1 MVDKTKQVSSKA
13 DLVVDALG
21 KRCPMP
27 ILDLRD
33 SLEKIKIGQVVEL
46 LSDDAGSKADVPAF
60 CKRTAHELQKTWEDK
75 GAIHYLV
82 KKAK

>member
-1 MVDKTKQVSSKA
+1 MVDKSKQVSTGA
-13 DLVVDALG
+13 DLVVDSLG

-33 SLEKIKIGQVVEL
+33 SLQTIKMGQSLEL

-60 CKRTAHELQKTWEDK
+60 CKRTGQQLEKTWEDK
-75 GAIHYLV
+75 GTYHYLI
-82 KKAK
+82 KKTK